1 MDNWLERLKAF
12 KLLESD
18 ITLARHLWIAFR
30 LSIDAEIA
38 LTASFEGACSS
49 RMRR

>member
-18 ITLARHLWIAFR
+18 RHLWIAFR
-30 LSIDAEIA
+30 LSIDAENA
-38 LTASFEGACSS
+38 LTASFEGQ
-49 RMRR
+49 